1 MARYKDTVS
10 EATGELSSSVRE
22 VNRAIAEST
31 MTAAERNVKFAQG
44 SFEHEVELLRSHAKS
59 TRALTDKLVGESEKG
74 EPLFEFV
81 TQSAVAAGDR
91 NVKFV
96 QGFLED
102 GTELLESHVEG
113 ARTLMQT
120 LSEQSRKQ
128 REALG
133 VLVRGTWDAYRSLFP
148 SPLSSYERVMETA
161 ESIARRG
168 ADTAEKMAYHE
179 KQAVH
184 TAKK

>member
-1 MARYKDTVS
+1 MAKYKDTVS
-10 EATGELSSSVRE
+10 EATGELGSSVRE

-44 SFEHEVELLRSHAKS
+44 SFEHEVELLRGHAKS